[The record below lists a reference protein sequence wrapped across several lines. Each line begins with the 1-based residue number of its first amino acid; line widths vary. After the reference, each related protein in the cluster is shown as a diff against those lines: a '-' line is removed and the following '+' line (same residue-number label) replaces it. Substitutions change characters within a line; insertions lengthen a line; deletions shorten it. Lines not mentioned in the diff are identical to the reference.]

1 MADFQTVEFAIYLE
15 LGLGGRRPMRVS
27 KEIPSG
33 PQFLL
38 GTGKGKLKKLLKRE
52 KNAKKALRI
61 QACLKRKKGMSIPR
75 IAEEIEVPYPTVH
88 RWLLQVAR
96 GGLAAIGGK
105 KHPGPKWR
113 LDEGERRDV
122 YKIVS
127 EDPEEHGFAGGAWTA
142 RRLIA
147 VVEKRFNV
155 TYTERGM
162 QLFLHR
168 IGLSCKAPRPRHP
181 NAATPEEMA
190 RFKRQVAALRGHW
203 SDYDVCMIDS
213 ASLIA
218 GWNMQRGW
226 YPRGKSA
233 YAPCML

>member
-1 MADFQTVEFAIYLE
+1 
-15 LGLGGRRPMRVS
+15 
-27 KEIPSG
+27 
-33 PQFLL
+33 
-38 GTGKGKLKKLLKRE
+38 
-52 KNAKKALRI
+52 
-61 QACLKRKKGMSIPR
+61 MSIPR

-96 GGLAAIGGK
+96 GGLAARGGK

-168 IGLSCKAPRPRHP
+168 I
-181 NAATPEEMA
+181 
-190 RFKRQVAALRGHW
+190 
-203 SDYDVCMIDS
+203 
-213 ASLIA
+213 
-218 GWNMQRGW
+218 
-226 YPRGKSA
+226 
-233 YAPCML
+233 